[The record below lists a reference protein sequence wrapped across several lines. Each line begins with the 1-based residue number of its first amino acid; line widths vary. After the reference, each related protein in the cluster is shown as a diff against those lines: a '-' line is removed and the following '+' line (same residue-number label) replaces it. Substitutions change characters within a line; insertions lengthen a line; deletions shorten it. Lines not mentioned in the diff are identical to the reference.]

1 MTPADVAVIEDNQK
15 IVRGLRLRAL
25 GYHRM
30 HPRRAD
36 LMRQADE
43 LAVIDYMT
51 EDELDVLL
59 TIQAVGTEAR
69 VRAYLRRFVVRLG

>member
-15 IVRGLRLRAL
+15 VVHSLRVRAL
-25 GYHRM
+25 DYHRM

-43 LAVIDYMT
+43 LAVIDVMT

-59 TIQAVGTEAR
+59 TVQVVGDEKR